1 MTRFDSLH
9 PESLLRLSLV
19 REMLT
24 DGRVPKRV
32 RAVDRRW
39 TYERA
44 IPVSVVG
51 FNPYTDA
58 VYYASHSAFAR
69 WLRDPAGS
77 ARDHNEG
84 DFLVHEVFF
93 AVHDYLH
100 VWTAQLLRE
109 LFPEQG
115 LGRGPLVKRDLEPLA
130 FLHLVTEAA
139 ATVGLDY
146 WYLSTFD
153 VNDVVPI
160 GTTHNL
166 LATQYSERDIEEFR
180 RANASFT
187 VQTPAFF
194 TELARFYCTGELR
207 GFDVN
212 DLRRSPKTYRWLR
225 HELSYG
231 VMQRRYIRMWLRYLA
246 TGEVGRPD
254 PGDGAAVTVS
264 EAWQERVFAAVGEA
278 LWRKVKEG
286 RDELGTAATPVASG
300 YDEPWASPRS
310 GAPDF
315 RFTNLNALEED
326 PRLDV
331 RSGPCGEENASYLGY
346 QLLSRYD
353 YAALDPGLRQI
364 LADLAPRRGLA
375 GIAPLVRDLPRV
387 APVGD
392 EPRDLMILN

>member
-1 MTRFDSLH
+1 MTTPDSLH
-9 PESLLRLSLV
+9 PESLLRLPLV
-19 REMLT
+19 REMLL
-24 DGRVPKRV
+24 DDRVPKRA

-44 IPVSVVG
+44 IPISVVG

-58 VYYASHSAFAR
+58 VYYASRSAFAR

-109 LFPEQG
+109 LAPEHR
-115 LGRGPLVKRDLEPLA
+115 LGRGPLAERDLESLA

-166 LATQYSERDIEEFR
+166 LATQYCERDIEEYR
-180 RANASFT
+180 HANPSFT

-212 DLRRSPKTYRWLR
+212 DLRRSPKTFRWLR

-231 VMQRRYIRMWLRYLA
+231 VTQRRYIRMWLRYLA
-246 TGEVGRPD
+246 MGEVAPPD
-254 PGDGAAVTVS
+254 PGDGRAVAVS
-264 EAWQERVFAAVGEA
+264 EPWQERVFAAVGEA
-278 LWRKVKEG
+278 LWRKVNEG
-286 RDELGTAATPVASG
+286 HDDLGTATAAARDDV
-300 YDEPWASPRS
+300 PWASPRA
-310 GAPDF
+310 GVPDF

-331 RSGPCGEENASYLGY
+331 RAGPSGEDNAAYLGY

-353 YAALDPGLRQI
+353 HGAIEPELRR
-364 LADLAPRRGLA
+364 LLTDLAPRRGPAALT
-375 GIAPLVRDLPRV
+375 PLLRDLPRV
-387 APVGD
+387 APVPD